1 MLRTIPT
8 VSTERCFVG
17 IITRTGTFVAIG
29 AIPVARYTAFVCG
42 MMRCIFGAIPEVLA
56 GFGGCAAL
64 FALVTPPV
72 MRTTFGLFV
81 SANTL
86 IAEPTVVWARIRRR
100 MMRFFT
106 EGARPEMRTAFRYA
120 QNLFATFIR
129 TVHVT
134 VRAGVG

>member
-1 MLRTIPT
+1 
-8 VSTERCFVG
+8 
-17 IITRTGTFVAIG
+17 
-29 AIPVARYTAFVCG
+29 
-42 MMRCIFGAIPEVLA
+42 MMRCIFGTIPEVFA

-64 FALVTPPV
+64 LTLVTPPV
-72 MRTTFGLFV
+72 MLATLRLGVSVDTFG
-81 SANTL
+81 
-86 IAEPTVVWARIRRR
+86 AEPTVVWARIRRR